1 MSHGNGIIVSNMK
14 QILSISLGTS
24 KNNKAVETELFGES
38 FSIERLGVD
47 GDQKLFKEKIKEFD
61 GKVDAFGIGGTD
73 LYLYAG
79 HKRYLW
85 KATYNLVKDAVL
97 TPYLD
102 GSGLKHTLE
111 RETVKTLHE
120 NGTLDF
126 SDKRVLIVSA
136 VDRFGLA
143 EAISQRAKS
152 VVYGDILFGIGLPVP
167 IRSWNT
173 LTNLAQTL
181 LPIFAHLPIDWFY
194 PTGKKQETNTPK
206 QIKYFAEADIIA
218 GDFPLIRKYMPNDL
232 KGKIILTNTTTE
244 ADVVE
249 LTKRGVKQ
257 LITTTPVLD
266 GRSFGTNVMEAALV
280 TLLGKK
286 PDELTPDDYLGK
298 LKELEWKPQVRELN
312 PS

>member
-1 MSHGNGIIVSNMK
+1 M
-14 QILSISLGTS
+14 
-24 KNNKAVETELFGES
+24 
-38 FSIERLGVD
+38 
-47 GDQKLFKEKIKEFD
+47 
-61 GKVDAFGIGGTD
+61 DAFGIGGTD

-79 HKRYLW
+79 DKRYLW
-85 KATYNLVKDAVL
+85 KATYNLVKDAVK

-111 RETVKTLHE
+111 RETVKMLHE
-120 NGTLDF
+120 SGELNF

-143 EAISQRAKS
+143 EAISQRAKG
-152 VVYGDILFGIGLPVP
+152 VVYGDILLGIGLPIP
-167 IRSWNT
+167 IRSWKT
-173 LTNLAQTL
+173 LTSLAKVI
-181 LPIFAHLPIDWFY
+181 LPVVAHLPIEWFY

-206 QIKYFAEADIIA
+206 ATKYFDEADVIA
-218 GDFPLIRKYMPNDL
+218 GDFPLIRKYMPTNL
-232 KGKIILTNTTTE
+232 LGKIILTNTTTE
-244 ADVVE
+244 ADVIE

-286 PDELTPDDYLGK
+286 PDDLTPDDYLGK
-298 LKELEWKPQVRELN
+298 LEELKCKPQVRELN